1 MPHRLW
7 RDIGKPADVNWAIL
21 GQFGM
26 FSLILR
32 QTGLGD
38 ILVCTKAVGCH
49 YGLHWVLLID
59 HRFFGGLVFFW
70 DSQYRGTQG

>member
-26 FSLILR
+26 FSVILS
-32 QTGLGD
+32 QTGLLVD
-38 ILVCTKAVGCH
+38 ILVCTKAVCCI
-49 YGLHWVLLID
+49 GLLLWSALGSVD
-59 HRFFGGLVFFW
+59 LCFFGGLVFLGY
-70 DSQYRGTQG
+70 SI